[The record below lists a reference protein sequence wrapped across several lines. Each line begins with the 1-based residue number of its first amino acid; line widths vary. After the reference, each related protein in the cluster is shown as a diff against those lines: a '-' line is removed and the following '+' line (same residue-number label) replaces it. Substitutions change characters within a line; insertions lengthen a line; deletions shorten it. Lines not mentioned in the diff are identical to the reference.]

1 VSARTTLREQ
11 LARLPDSPGVYLY
24 RDAADTVLYV
34 GKAKSLRKRVLSYFR
49 APLTPDDPASL
60 AARPGSH
67 PKAAELVD
75 RIDRVE
81 VLITGGESE
90 ALILE
95 ANLVKRHRPQFN
107 IRLRDDKS
115 YPYIAISLDEEY
127 PRVYFTRER
136 HRRDR
141 VYFGPFSN
149 ASKVRETLNVLARI
163 FPSRPCEGPEPGRPS
178 GIPCLDYHIQRCLA
192 PCVDY
197 ITKAEYRALVDQI
210 IAFLSGRYRG
220 LERELDG
227 RMRAA
232 SQAQEFEQAAIH
244 RNRLAAV
251 RHLMERQW
259 ATNEGLG
266 TLDVIGVAM
275 EGDAANVQVL
285 QVRDGVMQDRQSF
298 HLDLAGEDDLGAV
311 VEQFAIE
318 YYALAIAIP
327 PLVVVPSPM
336 EGEGLTR
343 LLSERRDSRVEVRH
357 AERGDKRRL
366 ADLAARNARF
376 ALDQD
381 RKRHELARVGVVA
394 ALEDGLERLGIGRVL
409 PGLVGAGQTFLT
421 TKPSLA
427 VCVALFWVGGWGL
440 ARDIDLEEQFRR
452 ERARAEALQREAE
465 HAQLLALKS
474 HLDPHFLFNTLNAIA
489 EWCREDGAVAEK
501 AIVQLSSM
509 LRTMLGAI
517 HTSTWPLAKE
527 VELVDALI
535 ALHLVRD
542 PSAFTLERDV
552 PEPLPA
558 VDVPPMMLLPIAE
571 NAMKH
576 GPLARHK
583 GPVRFSIVQRQD
595 GLEITLSNPGRFTG
609 RREGGSGLPIVAKRL
624 ALAYGDRATFA
635 IEAEGDAKDGER
647 CRATVTIP
655 LR

>member
-1 VSARTTLREQ
+1 MVSARTTLREQ

-24 RDAADTVLYV
+24 RDAADAVLYV

-67 PKAAELVD
+67 PKTAELVE

-178 GIPCLDYHIQRCLA
+178 GIPCLDYHIKRCLA

-197 ITKAEYRALVDQI
+197 ITKAEYRALIDQI

-220 LERELDG
+220 LERELDE

-259 ATNEGLG
+259 ATNDGLG
-266 TLDVIGVAM
+266 TLDVVGVAM
-275 EGDAANVQVL
+275 EGDTANVQVL

-327 PLVVVPSPM
+327 PLVVVPSPV
-336 EGEGLTR
+336 EGDALTR
-343 LLSERRDSRVEVRH
+343 LLSERRGSSVEVRH

-366 ADLAARNARF
+366 ADLATRNARF

-381 RKRHELARVGVVA
+381 RKRHELARDRRRDSLAELQRQLDLPAPPVRIECYDISNLGPTYASASMVVFESGA
-394 ALEDGLERLGIGRVL
+394 PAKRLYRTFTTRHEGDADDFARIEEVITRRFDRLAGGGDDPSFAQR
-409 PGLVGAGQTFLT
+409 PGLVVIDGGKGQLGAALRGMAAAGIDDV
-421 TKPSLA
+421 PIVSLA
-427 VCVALFWVGGWGL
+427 KRHEDVYVPGRSDPVILPEGSAGLRVLQAIRDEAHRFALKHHRGRRDKGMTGSILDALPGIGPSRRAAILRHFGSPERFLQASIDELAGVPGL
-440 ARDIDLEEQFRR
+440 PPKVARDVYDRLHKTAIPAGVPTIAR
-452 ERARAEALQREAE
+452 E
-465 HAQLLALKS
+465 
-474 HLDPHFLFNTLNAIA
+474 
-489 EWCREDGAVAEK
+489 VAE
-501 AIVQLSSM
+501 SS
-509 LRTMLGAI
+509 
-517 HTSTWPLAKE
+517 
-527 VELVDALI
+527 
-535 ALHLVRD
+535 
-542 PSAFTLERDV
+542 
-552 PEPLPA
+552 
-558 VDVPPMMLLPIAE
+558 
-571 NAMKH
+571 
-576 GPLARHK
+576 
-583 GPVRFSIVQRQD
+583 
-595 GLEITLSNPGRFTG
+595 
-609 RREGGSGLPIVAKRL
+609 
-624 ALAYGDRATFA
+624 
-635 IEAEGDAKDGER
+635 
-647 CRATVTIP
+647 
-655 LR
+655 

>member
-1 VSARTTLREQ
+1 MSARTTLREQ

-24 RDAADTVLYV
+24 RDATDAVLYV

-49 APLTPDDPASL
+49 APLSPDDPASL
-60 AARPGSH
+60 APRPGSH
-67 PKAAELVD
+67 PKTADLVD

-178 GIPCLDYHIQRCLA
+178 GIPCLDYHIKRCLA

-197 ITKAEYRALVDQI
+197 ITKAEYRALIDQI

-220 LERELDG
+220 LERELDE

-298 HLDLAGEDDLGAV
+298 HLDLAGEDDLAAV

-327 PLVVVPSPM
+327 PLVLVPSPV
-336 EGEGLTR
+336 EGEALTQ
-343 LLSERRDSRVEVRH
+343 LLSERRGSRVEVRH

-366 ADLAARNARF
+366 ADLAERNARF

-381 RKRHELARVGVVA
+381 RKRHELARDRRRDSLAELQRQLDLPAPPVRIECYDVSNLGPTYASASMVVFESGA
-394 ALEDGLERLGIGRVL
+394 PAKRLYRTFTTRYEGDADDFARIEEVVTRRFERLAGGADDPSFAQR
-409 PGLVGAGQTFLT
+409 PGLVVIDGGKGQLGAALRGMAAAGIDDV
-421 TKPSLA
+421 PIVSLA
-427 VCVALFWVGGWGL
+427 KRYEEVYVPGRPDPVILPDGSAGLRVLQAIRDEAHRFALKHHRGRRDKGMTGSILDALPGIGPSRRAAILRHFGSPERFLQASIDELAGVPGL
-440 ARDIDLEEQFRR
+440 PPKVARDIYDRL
-452 ERARAEALQREAE
+452 
-465 HAQLLALKS
+465 HK
-474 HLDPHFLFNTLNAIA
+474 TAIPA
-489 EWCREDGAVAEK
+489 GVQTIAGEVAE
-501 AIVQLSSM
+501 SS
-509 LRTMLGAI
+509 
-517 HTSTWPLAKE
+517 
-527 VELVDALI
+527 
-535 ALHLVRD
+535 
-542 PSAFTLERDV
+542 
-552 PEPLPA
+552 
-558 VDVPPMMLLPIAE
+558 
-571 NAMKH
+571 
-576 GPLARHK
+576 
-583 GPVRFSIVQRQD
+583 
-595 GLEITLSNPGRFTG
+595 
-609 RREGGSGLPIVAKRL
+609 
-624 ALAYGDRATFA
+624 
-635 IEAEGDAKDGER
+635 
-647 CRATVTIP
+647 
-655 LR
+655 